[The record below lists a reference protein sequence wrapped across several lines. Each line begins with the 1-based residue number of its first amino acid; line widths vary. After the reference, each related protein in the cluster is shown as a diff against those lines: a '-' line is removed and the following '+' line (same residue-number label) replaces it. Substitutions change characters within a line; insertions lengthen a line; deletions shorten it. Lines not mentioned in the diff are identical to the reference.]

1 MENIKFPKLAKKP
14 IEILVGFNYPGVHI
28 ALAADISGKNIREPS
43 CRKTVFGNTAIY
55 RAMEPP
61 STIMLTQVM
70 KEARLERLC
79 EQLLEF
85 VEAGLAHVSS
95 KPNSLMSP
103 EDIRALQIVEAGIC
117 KKDTGHIQVPI
128 PWAHDNPDLPRNH
141 DEVKRSDAKQ
151 EAKLKDKNPE
161 AYCQLCGTIGEWLEL
176 DVARPLPP
184 EVDPQDGFYIPKVLV
199 IKNERDSTQ
208 CRICM
213 DCSRSYGQPRR
224 SLNDAILIGPKL
236 QGDILEILIR
246 FRMEMITICADVTK
260 MFLNIKLHPDD
271 KKFHRFFHNGTA
283 HLMES
288 STVSD
293 ITRKVIELSLYMD
306 DVIASVKT
314 EEDAVQVYIDLTGL
328 YDKANLCFKKWMSNS
343 KSVLAQ
349 IPQENRAKKLELLGE
364 LNELPTVTTLGLIYD
379 PEDDTLS
386 YKSPTDVE
394 YDVTK
399 RIIISTISRTFDP
412 QDILAPVTIV
422 GRIIA
427 QELWAL
433 GIAANIDW
441 DTKLRQSKDERI
453 KEVLKYWDNHVKY
466 LQRVHEI
473 KIKRP
478 MKTSND
484 VKHRQLHVFADGSK
498 LAYAAAAYLRI
509 EYNDDRVEVYL
520 VCAKKKQVC
529 SLKLSAGLKI
539 L

>member
-1 MENIKFPKLAKKP
+1 MENIKFPKLAKKQ

-85 VEAGLAHVSS
+85 DEAGLAHVSS

-128 PWAHDNPDLPRNH
+128 PWAHDNPELPRNH

-176 DVARPLPP
+176 DVARPLPL

-224 SLNDAILIGPKL
+224 SLNDAVLIGPKL
-236 QGDILEILIR
+236 KR
-246 FRMEMITICADVTK
+246 SPHWSADVVQFTLVLVFFIVLPRVPNG
-260 MFLNIKLHPDD
+260 MILSFVTQFLVL
-271 KKFHRFFHNGTA
+271 RA
-283 HLMES
+283 LR
-288 STVSD
+288 SD
-293 ITRKVIELSLYMD
+293 
-306 DVIASVKT
+306 
-314 EEDAVQVYIDLTGL
+314 
-328 YDKANLCFKKWMSNS
+328 
-343 KSVLAQ
+343 
-349 IPQENRAKKLELLGE
+349 E
-364 LNELPTVTTLGLIYD
+364 LNRRGNLRALNLPNGLHTGQLTL
-379 PEDDTLS
+379 
-386 YKSPTDVE
+386 
-394 YDVTK
+394 
-399 RIIISTISRTFDP
+399 
-412 QDILAPVTIV
+412 
-422 GRIIA
+422 
-427 QELWAL
+427 
-433 GIAANIDW
+433 
-441 DTKLRQSKDERI
+441 
-453 KEVLKYWDNHVKY
+453 
-466 LQRVHEI
+466 
-473 KIKRP
+473 
-478 MKTSND
+478 
-484 VKHRQLHVFADGSK
+484 
-498 LAYAAAAYLRI
+498 
-509 EYNDDRVEVYL
+509 YN
-520 VCAKKKQVC
+520 
-529 SLKLSAGLKI
+529 SLC
-539 L
+539 